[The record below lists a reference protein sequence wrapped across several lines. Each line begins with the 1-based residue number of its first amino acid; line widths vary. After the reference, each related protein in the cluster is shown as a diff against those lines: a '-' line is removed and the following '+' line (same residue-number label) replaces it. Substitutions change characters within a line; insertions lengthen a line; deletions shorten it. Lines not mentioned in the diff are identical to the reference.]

1 MVEAVIPVDLTNP
14 GQVFACLGFMELCEA
29 LDLARVRGGFDWSDP
44 AAIRFRISVA
54 GETHPIETCLR
65 FLARAEV
72 RALIPAESE
81 ITLKSVDTE
90 AAPAGVFPFSPPV
103 SESTAPVILWSAS
116 GNRVT
121 LNHWADTSGRDP
133 FKTFA
138 GQQIAADIF
147 RKMLNTSFGKPTK
160 ATPSGKRLTQ
170 AFDMLFLDDPDGWI
184 SEPFAAVAAL
194 ETSFGFDARG
204 AWDAL
209 RLGSSADTQSLP
221 SGICPVVELLSP
233 IGLSH
238 ARPCSTSSYKLEYAA
253 WGAMMPPMLAR
264 CCLGMSYAPDGTPL
278 RRFTS
283 HLGNDKYY
291 KKFFFA
297 MEITE

>member
-1 MVEAVIPVDLTNP
+1 MAEAVIPVDLTNP
-14 GQVFACLGFMELCEA
+14 GQVFACLGLMELCEA
-29 LDLARVRGGFDWSDP
+29 LDLTQIRGGFDWSDP
-44 AAIRFRISVA
+44 AAVRFHLSVA
-54 GETHPIETCLR
+54 SEAHPIEECLR
-65 FLARAEV
+65 FLAGAEV
-72 RALIPAESE
+72 KALIPAGSE

-90 AAPAGVFPFSPPV
+90 AAPAGIFPFSPPV
-103 SESTAPVILWSAS
+103 SENTAPVILWSAS

-121 LNHWADTSGRDP
+121 LNHWADTSGPDP

-138 GQQIAADIF
+138 GQQVAADIF
-147 RKMLNTSFGKPTK
+147 RKMLHTLFGKPTK

-170 AFDMLFLDDPDGWI
+170 AFDALFTDDPDAWI
-184 SEPFAAVAAL
+184 ADPFASVAAL

-204 AWDAL
+204 AWDAM
-209 RLGSSADTQSLP
+209 RLGSSADTQDLP

-233 IGLSH
+233 VGLSH
-238 ARPCSTSSYKLEYAA
+238 ARPRATSSYTLEYAA
-253 WGAMMPPMLAR
+253 WGAMLPLTLAR
-264 CCLGMSYAPDGTPL
+264 GFLGLTYAPGGSLL

-297 MEITE
+297 TEITE